1 MFLSFAFAS
10 SLFALA
16 RGSTTLTGQ
25 YSCMTQGSYELCNNQ
40 WGIADGTGNQ
50 TATLISTSGNDISW
64 STTWTWADN
73 ENDVKTC
80 KNPFVT
86 LHGCLTLQADTNVES
101 TTAKG
106 MMLSGITSAPTVWN
120 WEYVTE
126 SSDIRADV
134 SYDIWIGTTADGA
147 QASSTSSYEIMI
159 WLSGLGGIQPV
170 GSLQTSDVSIAGYT
184 WDVWEGPNSS
194 WETISFVSQDG
205 NINDFN
211 VDLNEFFTWIIENE
225 GVSSSLYL
233 QAIESGTEPFTGSAE
248 LMVNSYSVSVTTA

>member
-1 MFLSFAFAS
+1 MFLSFAFVTC
-10 SLFALA
+10 LFALA
-16 RGSTTLTGQ
+16 RGQTTLTGQ
-25 YSCMTQGSYELCNNQ
+25 YACLTQGNYELCNNQ
-40 WGIADGTGNQ
+40 WGIADGAGNQ
-50 TATLISTSGNDISW
+50 SATLISTSGNDISW

-73 ENDVKTC
+73 ENDVKTY
-80 KNPFVT
+80 
-86 LHGCLTLQADTNVES
+86 TNVES

-106 MMLSGITSAPTVWN
+106 MLLSDVTSAPTTWN
-120 WEYVTE
+120 WEYATE
-126 SSDIRADV
+126 SSGIRADV
-134 SYDIWIGTTADGA
+134 SYDIWIGTVPNGA

-184 WDVWEGPNSS
+184 WNAWKGPNGN

-205 NINDFN
+205 NINDFSA
-211 VDLNEFFTWIIENE
+211 DLNEFFTWLIDNE

-248 LMVNSYSVSVTTA
+248 LLTSSYSVSVTTA